1 MKRKD
6 LFDKCGNIAEG
17 IRAFKDFYSNPVPL
31 EGFNVDSLS
40 ALLDKLNEDFMEM
53 RTDFEIVVK
62 ALSTPSKELD
72 EYNNTMTELNMS
84 YFKSDYNT
92 FDLIDKADNL
102 FDKLTDRQKL
112 NVDKEKD
119 EKNNSIQK
127 SENINNTEIVK
138 EKEDLEESKVFENDN
153 NIKDNSEKSESP
165 SVEILN
171 NENLKLWICG
181 DTPKSI
187 YGSDL
192 SNPKYKDLQKVIEKT
207 LLKLIK
213 QGIKEFL
220 VGVNRGF
227 DLICLEIICKLKKTN
242 DLKIHIVS
250 PYISY
255 VDRRTKE
262 ELEKYNS
269 LINQADSIF
278 YMDKIYKDN
287 YNSVNE
293 LMKAKNNFLIDH
305 AQYGLTMHIDGIEN
319 SVSNALSIAKGK
331 TKVIFSID
339 KETLKVSKKK

>member
-1 MKRKD
+1 MKRKY
-6 LFDKCGNIAEG
+6 LFDKCGSIVEG
-17 IRAFKDFYSNPVPL
+17 IRAFKDIYSNPISL
-31 EGFNVDSLS
+31 EGFNIDNLS
-40 ALLDKLNEDFMEM
+40 VMLDKLDKDFKEMEEDFK
-53 RTDFEIVVK
+53 IVMS
-62 ALSTPSKELD
+62 ALSEPSKELE
-72 EYNNTMTELNMS
+72 EYNNAITELNMS
-84 YFKSDYNT
+84 YFKSNYNT
-92 FDLIDKADNL
+92 FDLIDKVDDL
-102 FDKLTDRQKL
+102 FDKLTDKQKL
-112 NVDKEKD
+112 NVKKENN
-119 EKNNSIQK
+119 EKNKIIQESK
-127 SENINNTEIVK
+127 NTNDISTK
-138 EKEDLEESKVFENDN
+138 EEKDLEENSKNS
-153 NIKDNSEKSESP
+153 NI
-165 SVEILN
+165 EILN
-171 NENLKLWICG
+171 NKTLKLWVCG
-181 DTPKSI
+181 DTPKSL

-192 SNPKYKDLQKVIEKT
+192 SNPRYKELQNVIEKT

-242 DLKIHIVS
+242 KLKIHIVS
-250 PYISY
+250 PYSSY

-262 ELEKYNS
+262 ELEKYNN
-269 LINQADSIF
+269 LISQVDSIF
-278 YMDKIYKDN
+278 YMDKVYKDS